1 MFCGYVSQRNLL
13 MFYGY
18 AIHELFNKVEEM
30 ND

>member
-1 MFCGYVSQRNLL
+1 MFYGYFSQRNLL

-18 AIHELFNKVEEM
+18 VIHELFNKVEEM